1 MTGERDPSLP
11 RHVAIIM
18 DGNGRWAESRGLPR
32 TRGHAEGVESVREIT
47 RACARR
53 HLDQL
58 TLYAFSEENWKRPR
72 REVSLLMRLL
82 RRFLI
87 SERGEIMENDIRL
100 EAIGR
105 LDRLP
110 DEVRRE
116 LERTRRMSADNRG
129 MVLNLAL
136 SYGGRQELV
145 DAMQAIARAV
155 LQGALAPEEIGE
167 ETITAHLYQPHM
179 PPPDLLI
186 RTAGEL
192 RVSNFLLWQI
202 SYCELY
208 VTDLCWPEFREP
220 QLDQAFASF
229 ARRERKFGGL
239 GAGGLE
245 SGAGTR

>member
-1 MTGERDPSLP
+1 MNGDLP

-18 DGNGRWAESRGLPR
+18 DGNGRWAAERKLPR

-47 RACARR
+47 RTCARR
-53 HLDQL
+53 KLQHL

-87 SERGEIMENDIRL
+87 GERGEIMENGIRL

-105 LDRLP
+105 LQRLP

-116 LERTRRMSADNRG
+116 LDRTRELSAGNTG

-136 SYGGRQELV
+136 SYGGRQEIV
-145 DAMQAIARAV
+145 DAARAIAQRVRDGTLEPDQVTEEV
-155 LQGALAPEEIGE
+155 LA
-167 ETITAHLYQPHM
+167 AHLYQPSM

-202 SYCELY
+202 SYTEIY
-208 VTDLCWPEFREP
+208 VTQTCWPDFRAEE
-220 QLDQAFASF
+220 LDDAFRAY
-229 ARRERKFGGL
+229 AGRVRKFGGL
-239 GAGGLE
+239 VPE
-245 SGAGTR
+245 KPRR